1 MAGANPTRKGMLGP
15 EPVKSLVQKSNALV
29 IIVIMF
35 LLELIVTTC
44 FFMTQICPILP
55 ASYKDLKD
63 LDPVIDVLNLDL
75 VSYSGSNAR
84 GAEFLQTSTCVWCR
98 LWVEAYVSRWEEAN
112 VQQNSARIFW
122 VDERVV
128 FFTRGNSDSKCWM
141 FFLRLSNICLR
152 TQSFCGIL
160 SLLRVYEAG
169 HSE

>member
-84 GAEFLQTSTCVWCR
+84 GAEFLQTSTCV
-98 LWVEAYVSRWEEAN
+98 
-112 VQQNSARIFW
+112 
-122 VDERVV
+122 
-128 FFTRGNSDSKCWM
+128 
-141 FFLRLSNICLR
+141 
-152 TQSFCGIL
+152 
-160 SLLRVYEAG
+160 
-169 HSE
+169 